1 MTPAEAPAMDRG
13 APFVWAPWAV
23 LAAFALAT
31 AASFA
36 YLRVDFGDL
45 FGAEGLR
52 QLGAFAGGFYPP
64 DTSAEFLR
72 RVARGAAET
81 LAISALGTLF
91 AAISGVLLSLPASG
105 RWGAAARVPARLLLN
120 VLRSVPE
127 MVWAVF
133 MVLAA
138 GLGPF
143 AGCLALAVHTSGVLG
158 RLFAET
164 LENAPPESARALRD
178 AGSGASAAFL
188 YGTLPQVLPQF
199 TSYALY
205 RWEYNIRMAAVLGF
219 VGAGGL
225 GQLIYVSLSVFKTHE
240 ASTILLAMIG
250 IVTVVDLL
258 SAWLRRF
265 LGRSGA

>member
-1 MTPAEAPAMDRG
+1 VTARG
-13 APFVWAPWAV
+13 FVWQPWAV
-23 LAAFALAT
+23 LAGFALAA

-36 YLRVDFGDL
+36 YLRADFGSL
-45 FGAEGLR
+45 LSSESVR
-52 QLGAFAGGFYPP
+52 QIVAFAMAFFPP
-64 DTSAEFLR
+64 DTTPDFLR
-72 RVARGAAET
+72 RIVYGAGET
-81 LAISALGTLF
+81 LAISALGTLI
-91 AAISGVLLSLPASG
+91 ATLAGGLLALPAAG
-105 RWGAAARVPARLLLN
+105 RWGRLPRPAARLLLN
-120 VLRSVPE
+120 ALRSIPE
-127 MVWAVF
+127 LVWAAF

-164 LENAPPESARALRD
+164 LENAPREPAGALRA
-178 AGSGASAAFL
+178 AGSGATIAFL
-188 YGTLPQVLPQF
+188 YGTLPVVLPQF

-225 GQLIYVSLSVFKTHE
+225 GQMLYVSLSMFRMDQAAPV
-240 ASTILLAMIG
+240 LVAMIA
-250 IVTVVDLL
+250 IVIVVDVL
-258 SAWLRRF
+258 SAWIRRF